1 MKEEIRQ
8 MLEEALPLVDFD
20 SEFLLGELD
29 SLGVTTIFMLLSE
42 KYGINLE
49 SSDVTPRNLKN
60 LDNLVK
66 LVKEKLAISDL

>member
-42 KYGINLE
+42 KYGIKLE
-49 SSDVTPRNLKN
+49 SSDITPRNLKN
-60 LDNLVK
+60 LDSLVK
-66 LVKEKLAISDL
+66 LVKGKLAVSNL